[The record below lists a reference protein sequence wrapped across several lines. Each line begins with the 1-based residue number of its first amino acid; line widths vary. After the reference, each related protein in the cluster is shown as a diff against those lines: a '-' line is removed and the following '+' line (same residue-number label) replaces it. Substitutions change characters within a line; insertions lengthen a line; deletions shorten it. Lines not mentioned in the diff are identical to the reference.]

1 MDSDKREKREGSEI
15 IFDFGD
21 DFGKLVKQDI
31 SSLYI
36 EIHASISPLDP
47 LSKEAIVQDEK

>member
-1 MDSDKREKREGSEI
+1 MDSKKMLEKSEI

-21 DFGKLVKQDI
+21 DFGKLEKHDI

-36 EIHASISPLDP
+36 EIHATVSPLDP
-47 LSKEAIVQDEK
+47 LSKEIAPINDN